1 MPLGKTRLPRVKS
14 APDAQ
19 PSVEGTGQFM
29 SEAGKRTGQVVSG
42 MFGFYGNVM
51 KNAVGR
57 IKEKRQEESP
67 PPFG

>member
-1 MPLGKTRLPRVKS
+1 
-14 APDAQ
+14 
-19 PSVEGTGQFM
+19 M

-51 KNAVGR
+51 KNAVGK

>member
-1 MPLGKTRLPRVKS
+1 MPLGKTRLPRV
-14 APDAQ
+14 ATNPDAQ

-29 SEAGKRTGQVVSG
+29 ADAGKRTGQVVSG

-51 KNAVGR
+51 KNAVSK
-57 IKEKRQEESP
+57 IKEKRQDESP